1 MRCALSD
8 GSLTRSLMMLL
19 AMLADPLL
27 SFGEDWPDSIKGFT
41 LSYSMGGF
49 RKDLLRD
56 ASEDLR
62 LLMDREMDF

>member
-1 MRCALSD
+1 
-8 GSLTRSLMMLL
+8 MMLL